1 MAGILKSS
9 KTLFTLDL
17 KGRVLPLLEELER
30 LLGSRKEAVEVAAKA
45 GALLGASAQ
54 LLRSNFQGVLA
65 EGLSEEQPRTLL
77 RKAPDLFKYDWS
89 DRIMPTKLE
98 YYEREL
104 GVPRLE
110 LLLDHGGYLNAGLA
124 KVDRMVSVCQH
135 QGRWG
140 L

>member
-1 MAGILKSS
+1 MSS
-9 KTLFTLDL
+9 TKLLSSDL

-30 LLGSRKEAVEVAAKA
+30 RLGSRKEAVEVVTKG
-45 GALLGASAQ
+45 GALLNGSAE
-54 LLRSNFQGVLA
+54 LLQNSFQSMLA
-65 EGLSEEQPRTLL
+65 EGLSKQQARMLL
-77 RKAPDLFKYDWS
+77 LKAPTIFMYDWS

-104 GVPRLE
+104 GIPRLE
-110 LLLDHGGYLNAGLA
+110 LLVDHGGYLNAGLA
-124 KVDRMVSVCQH
+124 KVDRMVSGCQH